1 VEGTTITV
9 MENRSI
15 YVDRDTVG
23 TLKEP
28 TKSLMENES
37 QLCLM
42 TGPGVIVTNI
52 DPPLEKQ
59 PQ

>member
-1 VEGTTITV
+1 